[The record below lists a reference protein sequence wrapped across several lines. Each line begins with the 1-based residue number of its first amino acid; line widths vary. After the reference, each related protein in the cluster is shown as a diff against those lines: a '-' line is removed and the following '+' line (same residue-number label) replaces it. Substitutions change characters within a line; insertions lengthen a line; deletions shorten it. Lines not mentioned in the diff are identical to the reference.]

1 MHLDEESYEK
11 PFQFIE
17 NQWINGGVWALFPL
31 RTASRMSGEPFSV
44 IFLPDFAS
52 FQHRGIAQGV
62 VLDDSGA
69 FWEYGKKP
77 ISKMNAHKC
86 EQSVRPVDEVSGRV
100 IGYKKRINIITDLD
114 SQTLKI

>member
-1 MHLDEESYEK
+1 MHLVEESYEK

-17 NQWINGGVWALFPL
+17 NQWVKGAVWAFFSL

-52 FQHRGIAQGV
+52 FQHRGNAQGV

-69 FWEYGKKP
+69 FWEYGEKP

-100 IGYKKRINIITDLD
+100 IGYKKKN
-114 SQTLKI
+114 QYHH

>member
-11 PFQFIE
+11 LFQFIE

-31 RTASRMSGEPFSV
+31 RTASRMSGELFSV

-69 FWEYGKKP
+69 FWEYGENT

>member
-31 RTASRMSGEPFSV
+31 RTASRTSGEPFSV

-69 FWEYGKKP
+69 FWEYRENP

-100 IGYKKRINIITDLD
+100 IGYKKKN
-114 SQTLKI
+114 QYHH

>member
-1 MHLDEESYEK
+1 MVAFGRFSLCVLQAECLGSRFRSY
-11 PFQFIE
+11 FC
-17 NQWINGGVWALFPL
+17 
-31 RTASRMSGEPFSV
+31 
-44 IFLPDFAS
+44 PDFAS
-52 FQHRGIAQGV
+52 FPHRGIAQGV

-69 FWEYGKKP
+69 FWEYGENT

-86 EQSVRPVDEVSGRV
+86 EQSVRLRGRVSGRV

>member
-1 MHLDEESYEK
+1 MHLGEEPYEK

-31 RTASRMSGEPFSV
+31 RTASRTSGEPFSV

-52 FQHRGIAQGV
+52 FQHRGNAQGV

-69 FWEYGKKP
+69 FWEYGENT

-100 IGYKKRINIITDLD
+100 IGYKKKESISSL
-114 SQTLKI
+114 TLIPKP

>member
-1 MHLDEESYEK
+1 MHLGEESYEK

-17 NQWINGGVWALFPL
+17 NQWVKGTVWALFSL

-44 IFLPDFAS
+44 IFLSDFAS

-69 FWEYGKKP
+69 FWEYGENT

-86 EQSVRPVDEVSGRV
+86 EQSVRLRGRVSGRV
-100 IGYKKRINIITDLD
+100 IGYKKKN
-114 SQTLKI
+114 QYHH

>member
-31 RTASRMSGEPFSV
+31 RTASRTSGEPFSV

-52 FQHRGIAQGV
+52 FQHRGIAQRV

-69 FWEYGKKP
+69 FWEYEENT

-100 IGYKKRINIITDLD
+100 IGYKKKN
-114 SQTLKI
+114 QYHH

>member
-1 MHLDEESYEK
+1 MHLGEEPNEK

-17 NQWINGGVWALFPL
+17 NQCIKSADSAFFPL

-52 FQHRGIAQGV
+52 FQHRGNAQRV

-69 FWEYGKKP
+69 FWEYGEKP

-100 IGYKKRINIITDLD
+100 IGYKKKN
-114 SQTLKI
+114 QYHH

>member
-1 MHLDEESYEK
+1 MHLGEEPYEK

-17 NQWINGGVWALFPL
+17 KQRIDGSVWALFPL

-52 FQHRGIAQGV
+52 FQHRGNAQRV

-69 FWEYGKKP
+69 FWEYGEKP

-100 IGYKKRINIITDLD
+100 IGYKKKN
-114 SQTLKI
+114 QYHH

>member
-1 MHLDEESYEK
+1 MDKGWRLGAFPFAYCK
-11 PFQFIE
+11 P
-17 NQWINGGVWALFPL
+17 NVWGAVFGHVLARFCLF
-31 RTASRMSGEPFSV
+31 FSIV
-44 IFLPDFAS
+44 ELPK
-52 FQHRGIAQGV
+52 GV

-69 FWEYGKKP
+69 FWEYGENT

-86 EQSVRPVDEVSGRV
+86 EQSVRPVDDVSGRV